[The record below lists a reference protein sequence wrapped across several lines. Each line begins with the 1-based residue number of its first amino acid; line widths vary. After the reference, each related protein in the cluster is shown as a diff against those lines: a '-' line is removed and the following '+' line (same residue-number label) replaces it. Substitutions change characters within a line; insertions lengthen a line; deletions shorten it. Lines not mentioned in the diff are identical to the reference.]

1 MLQIV
6 STPIG
11 NLKDITYRAVEA
23 LKSADIIVAED
34 SRRLSI
40 LMKEY
45 DIGYKE
51 IIVYNEHNEKAKT
64 GLLISLLKQGKNIA
78 LTTDSGTPCIS
89 DPGFL
94 LVREAVKE
102 GIQIVPVPG
111 ASALIA
117 ALSCSGLPCDRFMF
131 YGFAPKKPGQKK
143 KFFEDIKKEEKTAAF
158 YESPYR
164 IIKTL
169 AVMNEVIPEKN
180 VVIARELTKK
190 FEEFIRGKVKDV
202 YEKLKQKELKGEM
215 VVVVN

>member
-1 MLQIV
+1 
-6 STPIG
+6 
-11 NLKDITYRAVEA
+11 
-23 LKSADIIVAED
+23 
-34 SRRLSI
+34 
-40 LMKEY
+40 
-45 DIGYKE
+45 
-51 IIVYNEHNEKAKT
+51 
-64 GLLISLLKQGKNIA
+64 LISLLKQGKNIA

-102 GIQIVPVPG
+102 GIQIVPIPG

-143 KFFEDIKKEEKTAAF
+143 KFFEDIKKEEKTAVF